1 MDGIGELIQSIDLIA
16 SVDAEVTDEDLHDGL
31 VALRHQSARLRAE
44 EIRLT
49 GMYDLRR
56 GYAADGSKSAAARLA
71 RDAKCSLQ
79 AMRHQVYLSK
89 RSRLM
94 PRVAEAFAAG
104 TISEDHVRVFA
115 RVAGSHR
122 PAVKAAFPDAEK
134 LLLDK
139 AHDLEFA
146 EFVAA
151 VRYGEQL
158 VDEDGAEDKASN
170 DYAARRLNVSDMLDG
185 VKRIDGQMDPIGGEI
200 FASELERLETALFRA
215 DWAEAKEAW
224 GNQTTIEKLKRTSG
238 QRRHDALV
246 EMATRSATIPKD
258 GRRPSPL
265 FTVLVG
271 WETFKGRIC
280 KLASGQTVT
289 PGQAAPWLFDAEI
302 ERVVFDTPNRVIE
315 VGKRDRFF
323 RGGLRRAIQVRDQHC
338 THPGCDIPYP
348 HCAVDHAQPF
358 GEGGETIQSNG
369 RLRCRHHNPPDNG
382 WTPQPEPDDHDDDED
397 DDDDED
403 PEPDD
408 TG

>member
-31 VALRHQSARLRAE
+31 VALRRQSARLRAE

-49 GMYDLRR
+49 GMYDLRK

-71 RDAKCSLQ
+71 RDAKCSLK

-104 TISEDHVRVFA
+104 TISEDHVRVLA
-115 RVAGSHR
+115 RVAGSHS
-122 PAVKAAFPDAEK
+122 PAVKAAFPDAES
-134 LLLDK
+134 LLLDH
-139 AHDLEFA
+139 AHELEFA

-151 VRYGEQL
+151 VRYWEQL
-158 VDEDGAEDKASN
+158 VDEDGAEDKATN
-170 DYAARRLNVSDMLDG
+170 DYEARRLNVSEMLDG
-185 VKRIDGQMDPIGGEI
+185 VKRIDGQMDAIGGEI
-200 FASELERLETALFRA
+200 FVTELERLETALFRA
-215 DWAEAKEAW
+215 DWAEAKVTW
-224 GNQTTIEKLKRTSG
+224 GDQTSIDKLARTSG

-246 EMATRSATIPKD
+246 EMATRSATMPKG

-315 VGKRDRFF
+315 VGRRDRFF

-348 HCAVDHAQPF
+348 HCAIDHAQPYDKD
-358 GEGGETIQSNG
+358 GETIQSNG

-397 DDDDED
+397 DDDED